1 MFHTLVAH
9 VPHLLMAM
17 PLGFDLDTSGLIDQA
32 ENIFNGLQGAYVPII
47 GISLGVSLLSF
58 IVAEIRRAF

>member
-1 MFHTLVAH
+1 MAFLH
-9 VPHLLMAM
+9 HLNFLGA
-17 PLGFDLDTSGLIDQA
+17 LWGFDLDTSGLITQA
-32 ENIFNGLQGAYVPII
+32 EDIFNGLQGAYVPII